1 MCTLIALWKIHP
13 AAPLILALN
22 RDEFLARPT
31 ESPRLWDH
39 LDPPRPIVAGRDL
52 RSGGTWFGVGRNVV
66 AGLTNDRSGGRA
78 PAAELS
84 RGDLVV
90 NALLAG
96 SVAEARTELET
107 AEPGAYG
114 GFHLLACD
122 ATSMVWT
129 TNSGGAIES
138 HDVESG
144 IHVLG
149 NYGLDNPD
157 DPIVANLMT
166 HLRGVEDMDEGELI
180 EFLKSTLGRTGAPW
194 PCVRM
199 GPYGTCSSTILMWG
213 GGADKLW
220 STDGPPDQS
229 PWIERSELLSQL

>member
-1 MCTLIALWKIHP
+1 MCTLIALWKVHRF
-13 AAPLILALN
+13 APLIIALN
-22 RDEFLARPT
+22 RDEFFERPT
-31 ESPRLWDH
+31 EAPRLWDH
-39 LDPPRPIVAGRDL
+39 LDPPLPIVAGRDL

-90 NALLAG
+90 KALLAG
-96 SVAEARTELET
+96 GIAEARTALET
-107 AEPGAYG
+107 SRPESYG

-122 ATSMVWT
+122 GASMVWT
-129 TNSGGAIES
+129 TNRGGAMQS
-138 HDVESG
+138 HNVDSG

-149 NYGLDNPD
+149 NFGLDNHQ
-157 DPIVANLMT
+157 DPIVANLTT
-166 HLRGVEDMDEGELI
+166 HLRGVADMDEGELL
-180 EFLKSTLGRTGAPW
+180 ELLKSTLARTGAPW

-213 GGADKLW
+213 GGADRLW
-220 STDGPPDQS
+220 ATDGPPDQS
-229 PWIERSELLSQL
+229 PWIERSELLARL